1 MTGQTVSPWCVKLLR
16 SAGEWSR
23 DDLGEATGVSP
34 DLLAEYED
42 GRRPL
47 TREALEDM
55 VAGLHLTEEDA
66 LSLGAS
72 IPRARPWKR
81 PGPGLSDDEKVVI
94 ERLTAQVGREVQGEL
109 LGRAPAGRPVADVLP
124 AGPLQGIAGIV
135 RSVWGRYFL
144 EMLIHEGFEWE
155 EVWHPRTEDRFDGAD
170 LWGRLERFPDKD
182 RNLLVD
188 ASQEFAHWALCERIC
203 LQSADLAID
212 DARQSLRLAELAVRI
227 ALRVHGEDTWRSRLK
242 GYALAHVAHAR
253 FALGE
258 STAAIEALRQARELW
273 DEGAPG
279 DPGLLDG
286 TCLLIFESI
295 LQENGEAMAD
305 QISQG

>member
-23 DDLGEATGVSP
+23 EDLGEATGVPP

-66 LSLGAS
+66 LALGAS
-72 IPRARPWKR
+72 IPRARPWKQS
-81 PGPGLSDDEKVVI
+81 GPGLSDDEKVII

-109 LGRAPAGRPVADVLP
+109 LGRAPSGRPVSDVLP

-144 EMLIHEGFEWE
+144 EMLIQEGFEWE
-155 EVWHPRTEDRFDGAD
+155 EVWQPSTEDRFDGAD
-170 LWGRLERFPDKD
+170 LWGRLERFPDRD
-182 RNLLVD
+182 RNLLID

-212 DARQSLRLAELAVRI
+212 DARQSLRLSELAVRI

-242 GYALAHVAHAR
+242 GYAMAHVAHAR

-258 STAAIEALRQARELW
+258 LTAATEALRQARQLW

-286 TCLLIFESI
+286 TCLLIFEGI
-295 LQENGEAMAD
+295 LQESGEAVAD